1 MRRRGGV
8 GGWRA
13 GRGFPGVRAKEARR
27 RSKGCAC
34 YLWLLAGREGRSD
47 RAQVSGRPKH
57 PPRQAH
63 GATALAAAATV
74 LVDTRGRPPPACAAR
89 SALLS
94 SGGQSSPSYPHG
106 ASCARTWPR
115 AALRARHRHR
125 GVLTPPPSPHPAIA
139 ASPQGGGWN
148 EAGWGNM
155 ECLDLAGVTSARQ
168 AWRPRMHRREASA
181 ACGPVIQQCPLVSC
195 VVRSDDDPVRLTD
208 PQHSFQWKRPQD
220 SDGFFVEQYGTA
232 GGHTTGRPP
241 AVAGGCAALP
251 DGHNDLLCEGLPSS
265 FPAAVRWRMLQRCE
279 GRGTGARAA

>member
-1 MRRRGGV
+1 M
-8 GGWRA
+8 
-13 GRGFPGVRAKEARR
+13 RAKKARR

-34 YLWLLAGREGRSD
+34 HLWLLAGREGRSD

-63 GATALAAAATV
+63 GATASAAAATV
-74 LVDTRGRPPPACAAR
+74 LVHTRGRPPPACAAR
-89 SALLS
+89 SAPLS

-115 AALRARHRHR
+115 AALRPRHRHR
-125 GVLTPPPSPHPAIA
+125 GILTPLPSPHQAIA

-195 VVRSDDDPVRLTD
+195 VVRADDDPVRLTD
-208 PQHSFQWKRPQD
+208 AQHSFQWKRPQD
-220 SDGFFVEQYGTA
+220 SDGFLVEQYSTA

-251 DGHNDLLCEGLPSS
+251 YGHNGLLCEGLPSS
-265 FPAAVRWRMLQRCE
+265 FPAAVRWRMLPQ
-279 GRGTGARAA
+279 